1 MSALEARARELTG
14 QGRRAVLGI
23 AGAPGAGKSTL
34 AGLLIEGLGPMAALV
49 PMDGFH
55 LAQVEL
61 ERLGRAS
68 RKGAPDTFDVH
79 GYIALLDR
87 LHHELGETVYA
98 PAFRRDLEE
107 PIAGAIPVP
116 PSVRLV
122 VTEGNYLL
130 DAAPPW
136 DRLRALLDEA
146 WYVELDEQVRLSRL
160 VARHVAFGRS
170 LDEAR
175 QWALVVDQ
183 PNAERV
189 FQGRDRADVIVRS
202 A

>member
-1 MSALEARARELTG
+1 
-14 QGRRAVLGI
+14 
-23 AGAPGAGKSTL
+23 
-34 AGLLIEGLGPMAALV
+34 
-49 PMDGFH
+49 
-55 LAQVEL
+55 
-61 ERLGRAS
+61 
-68 RKGAPDTFDVH
+68 
-79 GYIALLDR
+79 
-87 LHHELGETVYA
+87 
-98 PAFRRDLEE
+98 
-107 PIAGAIPVP
+107 
-116 PSVRLV
+116 VRLV